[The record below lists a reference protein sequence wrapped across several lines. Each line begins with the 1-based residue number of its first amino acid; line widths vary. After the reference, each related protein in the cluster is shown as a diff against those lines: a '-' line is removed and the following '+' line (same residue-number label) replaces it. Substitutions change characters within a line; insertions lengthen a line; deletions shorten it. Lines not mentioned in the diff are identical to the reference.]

1 MAYLPPHAFTIAT
14 GLEFL
19 QHQMLCLSM
28 PLAENE
34 RQALHVAP
42 IRCLAELHSLLFE
55 SFACLVHVRHGNTD
69 VSESS
74 RVLVARMVLEVG
86 VILRPPIVRKLHGTG
101 L

>member
-1 MAYLPPHAFTIAT
+1 M
-14 GLEFL
+14 
-19 QHQMLCLSM
+19 S
-28 PLAENE
+28 LAENE

-55 SFACLVHVRHGNTD
+55 SFACLVHVRHCNTD

-86 VILRPPIVRKLHGTG
+86 VIFRTPIVRELHATG
-101 L
+101 LEQEVGCRWSEITQKLGSVVELFQ